1 MSQPAW
7 ELSVYMGKRETSRAS
22 SFCKAIGSE
31 VQRARSKRYGAKRLQ
46 NGEAQCAGKRSEA
59 APENICNL
67 EDGYLRGKCDNED
80 GEIVCN
86 SYDCEA

>member
-31 VQRARSKRYGAKRLQ
+31 VQRAKSKRYGAKSKHRTNKMKLIKFSQ
-46 NGEAQCAGKRSEA
+46 QGWPFVFVVFFK
-59 APENICNL
+59 
-67 EDGYLRGKCDNED
+67 
-80 GEIVCN
+80 EI
-86 SYDCEA
+86 D